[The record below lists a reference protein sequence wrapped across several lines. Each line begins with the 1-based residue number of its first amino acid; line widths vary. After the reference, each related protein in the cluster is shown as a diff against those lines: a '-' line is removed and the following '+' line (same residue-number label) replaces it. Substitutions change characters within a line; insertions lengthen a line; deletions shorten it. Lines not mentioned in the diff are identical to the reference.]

1 MSIKINPQVCT
12 GCPKASEPPCV
23 RICPGDLITKNHEN
37 AEIREPQDCWDCG
50 ACLKIC
56 PNQAIAMYLPVQ
68 IGGKGA
74 TLVAKNSRDK
84 IIWTCKWPDGKQEI
98 FEVEAERIV

>member
-1 MSIKINPQVCT
+1 MSIKINREVCT

-23 RICPGDLITKNHEN
+23 RICPGDLITKTDGH
-37 AEIREPQDCWDCG
+37 AVIRIAQDCWDCG
-50 ACLKIC
+50 ACLKSC

-74 TLVAKNSRDK
+74 TLEAKNLRDK
-84 IIWTCKWPDGKQEI
+84 IVWTCKWPNGEQEI